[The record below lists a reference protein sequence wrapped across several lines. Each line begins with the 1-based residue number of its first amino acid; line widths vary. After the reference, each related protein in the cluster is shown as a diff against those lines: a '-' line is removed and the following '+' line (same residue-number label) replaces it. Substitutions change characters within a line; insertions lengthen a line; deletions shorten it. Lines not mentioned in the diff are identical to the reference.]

1 MISFS
6 KKQSNLSSLAGCLG
20 VIPTPAAIT
29 GQLTDL
35 ATMLAII
42 AWTFGLSLG
51 MSDPDDHLFI
61 ALGLWFGKLFDPK
74 HLYGSGM
81 LVYALLIKLLSSF
94 PGVAGPS
101 SVRRRASRQ

>member
-6 KKQSNLSSLAGCLG
+6 KKSNLSSLAGCLG

-35 ATMLAII
+35 ATLLAII

-51 MSDPDDHLFI
+51 MSDPDELLFI
-61 ALGLWFGKLFDPK
+61 ALGLLAAQMARQEVDWSFGKLC
-74 HLYGSGM
+74 
-81 LVYALLIKLLSSF
+81 
-94 PGVAGPS
+94 
-101 SVRRRASRQ
+101 R